1 MYYFLFKGTRVGVK
15 LLWAQVA
22 QTMGVVWVTGAQA
35 HFARNSKLDS
45 EYYFAQGGVVFQR
58 FELLRFVW

>member
-45 EYYFAQGGVVFQR
+45 LSIISRKEVLYFSG
-58 FELLRFVW
+58 LNY